1 MFNTYV
7 GRSSEDIALSAIM
20 NLNLNSANTK
30 AQVISAGTVS
40 SNYFRLLGMKPEL
53 ERFFERYYSL

>member
-1 MFNTYV
+1 
-7 GRSSEDIALSAIM
+7 M

-40 SNYFRLLGMKPEL
+40 SNYFRLLGMKPES